1 MPKSTSLGVGKIGVD
16 LKRENHGP
24 AKISN
29 QTHVPFPKTMN
40 QMVGYIDIFVPF
52 VWHRES
58 NLVIQKKIAKIRT
71 IKQKTRHQLHITRMG
86 QLEE

>member
-16 LKRENHGP
+16 LKREKHGS

-29 QTHVPFPKTMN
+29 QNHVSFSKTMN
-40 QMVGYIDIFVPF
+40 QMVGYIEIFVPF

-58 NLVIQKKIAKIRT
+58 NLVIRKKNCQNKNHQAKNET
-71 IKQKTRHQLHITRMG
+71 PAAHH
-86 QLEE
+86 